1 MFLFQQTKTITK
13 KKTQFLLP
21 YLLHTSSILMWFIPE
36 TDSFSFSPGS
46 CQYVRL
52 VNGENQCN
60 AQAQCHDSFLTFQGL
75 CNGNH
80 RSKLQFLPSGYV
92 NIKETKQSFPSSGI
106 TLTIDSVS
114 ASEVKVPFQTQA
126 CLNTPILF

>member
-1 MFLFQQTKTITK
+1 MFFATFGEMNFMNVSISVDQNNNKK

-80 RSKLQFLPSGYV
+80 RSKL
-92 NIKETKQSFPSSGI
+92 
-106 TLTIDSVS
+106 
-114 ASEVKVPFQTQA
+114 
-126 CLNTPILF
+126 